1 MRDAVENQI
10 KHFGQTPSQVSVL
23 NLLAFCT
30 EILKRNIILIITLN
44 LIVLFYKIVTNG
56 TTSSKII
63 GYAFVSYDVLS
74 CARWCLHDNEIPI
87 KFTHLPYNCKYIPT
101 TSAALCCDGNS
112 KSTFCSEPME
122 HELLRWDK
130 ISQSSDL
137 YIM

>member
-1 MRDAVENQI
+1 M
-10 KHFGQTPSQVSVL
+10 SL
-23 NLLAFCT
+23 
-30 EILKRNIILIITLN
+30 IL
-44 LIVLFYKIVTNG
+44 LFYKIVTNG

-63 GYAFVSYDVLS
+63 GYASVSYDVLS

-101 TSAALCCDGNS
+101 TTAALCCNGDS

-137 YIM
+137 YIMYYSFDKDVSDISISWEYNFSR

>member
-1 MRDAVENQI
+1 MLI
-10 KHFGQTPSQVSVL
+10 TTVS
-23 NLLAFCT
+23 
-30 EILKRNIILIITLN
+30 

-101 TSAALCCDGNS
+101 TSAALCCNGDS

-130 ISQSSDL
+130 ILQSSDL
-137 YIM
+137 YIVYNLFYDHVADISISWEIYFSR